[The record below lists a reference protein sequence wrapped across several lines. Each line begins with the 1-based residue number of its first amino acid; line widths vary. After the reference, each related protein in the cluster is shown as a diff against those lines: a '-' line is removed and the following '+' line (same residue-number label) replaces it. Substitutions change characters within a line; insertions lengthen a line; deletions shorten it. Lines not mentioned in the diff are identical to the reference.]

1 MFGIDL
7 NRHNEI
13 PLARRLYLTLRN
25 QMTEGNLKSGD
36 ILPSTRELARK
47 LSISRNTVCEAYE
60 MLTAEGYIISRQG
73 APTRVAPGL
82 RLEKTFSEIRE
93 PYDPVQ
99 PVPTRL

>member
-1 MFGIDL
+1 
-7 NRHNEI
+7 
-13 PLARRLYLTLRN
+13 
-25 QMTEGNLKSGD
+25 
-36 ILPSTRELARK
+36 
-47 LSISRNTVCEAYE
+47 